1 MYSKLILTDCDGVL
15 LNWEYAFDVWM
26 NERGHKKLDNDS
38 YSVGTRYGVDKDYG
52 RECIKLFNQSAA
64 IGFLPP
70 LRDAMYYVKKI
81 HEELGYVFRVI
92 TSLSTNPYAVKL
104 RERNLE
110 KLFGTAI
117 DSVLCLETGADKDE
131 ALLPYKDS
139 GITWIE
145 DKVTNAELGDKLG
158 MRSIILEHGHNMYYN
173 NHIPVVKDWKE
184 IYEMMRNN

>member
-1 MYSKLILTDCDGVL
+1 
-15 LNWEYAFDVWM
+15 M
-26 NERGHKKLDNDS
+26 NERGHLKVDNDS
-38 YSVGTRYGVDKDYG
+38 YSVGTRYRISKEYGKD
-52 RECIKLFNQSAA
+52 CIKLFNESAA

-117 DSVLCLETGADKDE
+117 DSVVCLETGADKDD

-139 GITWIE
+139 GCYWIE
-145 DKVTNAELGDKLG
+145 DKVINAELGDKLG

-173 NHIPVVKDWKE
+173 SHIPVVKDWKE

>member
-38 YSVGTRYGVDKDYG
+38 YSVGTRYGVDKDCG
-52 RECIKLFNQSAA
+52 RKCIKLFNESAA

-70 LRDAMYYVKKI
+70 LRDAMYYVKKM
-81 HEELGYVFRVI
+81 HEEFGYVFRVI

-117 DSVLCLETGADKDE
+117 DSVVCLETGADKDD

-158 MRSIILEHGHNMYYN
+158 MSSLILEHGHNMYYN
-173 NHIPVVKDWKE
+173 GHIPFVKDWKE
-184 IYEMMRNN
+184 IYEIMRV